1 MRKSDGGHSLIPF
14 RIDRMCEDD
23 LPEVVEIEEVSQ
35 VSRWG
40 YRGYARELV
49 LPERSILL
57 VARPE
62 APDIPR
68 RVLGFLCSTLVFDE
82 WHIHNVATH
91 PNFRRQ
97 GIARALLCEG
107 RTLAQA
113 RGARCAIL
121 EVRMSNLPAQ
131 CLYRQLGFSVCGRRK
146 DYYTNPREDA
156 LLMRCD
162 FTTSASSIA

>member
-1 MRKSDGGHSLIPF
+1 
-14 RIDRMCEDD
+14 
-23 LPEVVEIEEVSQ
+23 
-35 VSRWG
+35 
-40 YRGYARELV
+40 
-49 LPERSILL
+49 